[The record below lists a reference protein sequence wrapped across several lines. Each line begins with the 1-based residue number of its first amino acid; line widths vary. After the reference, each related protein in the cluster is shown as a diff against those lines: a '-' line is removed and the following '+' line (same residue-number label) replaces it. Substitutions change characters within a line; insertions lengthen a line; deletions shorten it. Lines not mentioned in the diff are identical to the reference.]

1 MTTMHDDDGH
11 EYDDDDNDGDD
22 DDHDIY
28 GHDHDISL
36 TWLTAGWS
44 SAHTYDYGFCIFL
57 HMGPISSKHSLHSNS
72 NSPSLTKKI
81 RRWLSGT
88 SPKDPDLVHPVQLN
102 HWSRPKP

>member
-1 MTTMHDDDGH
+1 MTTMQDDDGH

-44 SAHTYDYGFCIFL
+44 SAHTYDYGYWAL
-57 HMGPISSKHSLHSNS
+57 GLGPWASS
-72 NSPSLTKKI
+72 
-81 RRWLSGT
+81 
-88 SPKDPDLVHPVQLN
+88 
-102 HWSRPKP
+102 